1 MTKVNFN
8 NNLNGIEV
16 IFAAKPE
23 PATIEALKANG
34 FKWHNVKKLWYAKQT
49 PARVAFAQS
58 LGSIE
63 AQPETQPTA
72 KTINLDG
79 LGENKPHLWGAEL
92 SKAIRDDLKNR
103 GVDGVR
109 VRMGRGGYT
118 TSIYVTVKATA
129 ADLASIEEAKERFN
143 LSAFACEVQTRN
155 VYINNKW
162 LNYSDFENMTQ
173 EEKEKAH
180 TDYIIYSIKHL
191 HSFNH
196 YHTDRRYYWEF
207 TAAFYNKV
215 LAVCK
220 IANQWNYDNSD
231 IMTDYFDVGYYLNI
245 DIETTDEEPR
255 ETMTETERAGLI
267 QEREEEARA
276 HAEALK
282 AYEEQRKKDEEARA
296 KYNAWHEEAR
306 ANIENNITVEELENA
321 LYITELAGGIGKE
334 ASFAELLETINE
346 TDRPKHEARA
356 TVKVTFKTA
365 AALDDF
371 NKLYMDDFEFLAGK
385 GGTASEDVRLLNCD
399 FYKLTKEQRDTI
411 KLYNNECVAVYLDNI
426 LKLVIN
432 PEGYAT
438 ARYVYIPT
446 EATEIKDAAEE
457 LKRQE
462 EESKSKPA
470 FYIPAPIEEQAEA
483 LKIGDAVTIYKCDGW
498 ILCNIYA
505 GAGVIVN
512 KYAGNYAQYKG
523 VWLELLNNKK
533 VYKVFIRDNNETLIY
548 KGIFDKLPE
557 EVTSR
562 EICPNMRELLNYNE
576 LLPATY
582 KYYKAQG
589 IAPILDT
596 CPR

>member
-1 MTKVNFN
+1 MTKLYFN
-8 NNLNGIEV
+8 NDLNGIE
-16 IFAAKPE
+16 IKFESKPNAA
-23 PATIEALKANG
+23 TLEALKNAG
-34 FKWHNVKKLWYAKQT
+34 FRWHNVKKVWYAKQT

-79 LGENKPHLWGAEL
+79 LGANKPRLWGAEL
-92 SKAIRDDLKNR
+92 SKAIREDLKNR

-129 ADLASIEEAKERFN
+129 ADLASIEEAKVRFN

-162 LNYSDFENMTQ
+162 LNYYDFENMTQ

-191 HSFNH
+191 RSFNH

-207 TAAFYNKV
+207 TAAFYNKI

-220 IANQWNYDNSD
+220 IADQWNYDNSD
-231 IMTDYFDVGYYLNI
+231 IMTDYHDVGYYLNI

-267 QEREEEARA
+267 QEREEEEREREEARKRW
-276 HAEALK
+276 E
-282 AYEEQRKKDEEARA
+282 EEQKKAEEERA
-296 KYNAWHEEAR
+296 KYNAWLEEAR
-306 ANIENNITVEELENA
+306 ANIENNIQVEELENA

-334 ASFAELLETINE
+334 CSYNELLETIKEKNYP
-346 TDRPKHEARA
+346 TQEARA

-371 NKLYMDDFEFLAGK
+371 NKLYMDDFEFIAHR

-399 FYKLTKEQRDTI
+399 YFKLTKEQRETI
-411 KLYNNECVAVYLDNI
+411 KMYNNDCIAVFLDNI

-432 PEGYAT
+432 PEGFSY

-462 EESKSKPA
+462 EESKNKPA

-483 LKIGDAVTIYKCDGW
+483 LKIGDAVTVYKCDGW

-512 KYAGNYAQYKG
+512 KYAGNYAQYSG

-582 KYYKAQG
+582 KYYQAQG